1 MPIHFS
7 PGSHK
12 WFVEGHIAD
21 HIFPKWDDITTFTR
35 SKMGLTRSSRTSS
48 ALKKG
53 DQRLKNEGYILQA
66 KRNHPFSVFF
76 IIGSFRYLL
85 LHLHFLVNKT
95 EKPDS
100 DLLKSRNRETKKM
113 YKKTWNISVIWAF
126 FHVFWYHVCLQK
138 LYGVTNKKEKI
149 KPKRPRWS
157 VPLEINNL
165 KMISTLHVDML
176 IRLKQ
181 LW

>member
-35 SKMGLTRSSRTSS
+35 SKMGLTRSSRTFS

-95 EKPDS
+95 EKPEY
-100 DLLKSRNRETKKM
+100 DLLKPITENRENVQENMKF
-113 YKKTWNISVIWAF
+113 SVIWAF

-138 LYGVTNKKEKI
+138 LYGVTTKKKD
-149 KPKRPRWS
+149 KTKT
-157 VPLEINNL
+157 
-165 KMISTLHVDML
+165 STLK
-176 IRLKQ
+176 RSTRNK
-181 LW
+181 